1 MPITRLRSRQCA
13 DPPAASCRR
22 HIHPRARRRHQIPI
36 APVAPPVPNFPRLRA
51 LALFGRRPPQR
62 VEGFLIPASK
72 NLHINGNASFRGTPR
87 RDCERSVPP
96 LLQQLNGRHAKTQV
110 VNFIQTRA
118 GVARSIQP
126 AMRCAVRNHDDA
138 IDCHRLDLCRTQQGS
153 WRRRPSQGI
162 RDDVQRPSEPG
173 VTMWRRKGRLKR

>member
-62 VEGFLIPASK
+62 VEGFLMPASK
-72 NLHINGNASFRGTPR
+72 NLHISRLMHRSKANPIRSLRPRGASTDAGRSRPSALAVFRLTTSSSAPA
-87 RDCERSVPP
+87 D
-96 LLQQLNGRHAKTQV
+96 
-110 VNFIQTRA
+110 
-118 GVARSIQP
+118 QP
-126 AMRCAVRNHDDA
+126 ASLRPLSA
-138 IDCHRLDLCRTQQGS
+138 QS
-153 WRRRPSQGI
+153 WAMQERPQ
-162 RDDVQRPSEPG
+162 RQRPLRP
-173 VTMWRRKGRLKR
+173 KLGRSCRAVLAGASASVKSDAKCPRCLALHFWI